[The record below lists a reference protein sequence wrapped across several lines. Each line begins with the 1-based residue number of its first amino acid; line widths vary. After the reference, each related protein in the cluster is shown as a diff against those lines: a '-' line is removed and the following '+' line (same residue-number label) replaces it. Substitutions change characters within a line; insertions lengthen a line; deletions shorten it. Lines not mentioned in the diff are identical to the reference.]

1 MSCVPR
7 EDNELGLKHPLEV
20 LSTRDGSR
28 VLIESGL
35 HYRVVCSTVSLSK
48 HMISLAG
55 QIY

>member
-28 VLIESGL
+28 GA
-35 HYRVVCSTVSLSK
+35 Y
-48 HMISLAG
+48 
-55 QIY
+55 